1 MTEDTAEAG
10 CFKACVPVH
19 ASLPPLDTCHTRSC
33 WSSPQLSKWQWHQ
46 VTRVTAPACAC
57 STQHVCAQLLSKSH
71 IRIEQS
77 SEALISMLLRRLQ
90 DVRQSTSGYVRI
102 RQETSVSQQPAIAG
116 SGCYETYVSILRM
129 RKSVHSNLP
138 WQAAAGSSVRA
149 ITAPPCPVSRRMH
162 RHAPGAHTQ
171 MLVSLE
177 PLQSCGAPVREHK
190 YIYSSLVGDPR
201 GCGSVQT
208 CRGSCGSVRAPIP
221 TLRLV

>member
-1 MTEDTAEAG
+1 MAEDTAEAG

-33 WSSPQLSKWQWHQ
+33 WSSPQLSKWQSHQ

-77 SEALISMLLRRLQ
+77 SEALISMLLRGLRNIRQ
-90 DVRQSTSGYVRI
+90 DTSGYVRI
-102 RQETSVSQQPAIAG
+102 RQETSVSQQPAIAD
-116 SGCYETYVSILRM
+116 SGCYENNVTRHTAHSGYAGAQHTLRI
-129 RKSVHSNLP
+129 RRSVHSYLP
-138 WQAAAGSSVRA
+138 LQAAAGNSASA
-149 ITAPPCPVSRRMH
+149 ITAPPCPISRRMH

-177 PLQSCGAPVREHK
+177 PLQSCGAPVRELK
-190 YIYSSLVGDPR
+190 YRY
-201 GCGSVQT
+201 
-208 CRGSCGSVRAPIP
+208 
-221 TLRLV
+221 